1 MVDDTDAD
9 ERSTHD
15 AHGHE
20 HDDAR
25 DPDEHDAHGT
35 GSDPGSPAD
44 RLRPAPE
51 DRSPAEL
58 LRFGVVNLDKPAGP
72 SSHQVSAWVRDGIN
86 DALADLD
93 PDGPEIDG
101 VAHSGTLDPK
111 VTGCLPTLTGT
122 ATRAAQVFLEGH
134 KEYVAELELHASA
147 PSDLEAVVAE
157 FEGEI
162 YQKPPRKS
170 AVTRRLRT
178 RTIHEVD
185 VLEVA
190 DRRALLRIRCESGT
204 YVRKL
209 CHDLGLAL
217 GTGAHMGAL
226 RRSATDPFDDADLHT
241 LQDLWDALA
250 WAREGDAAFLRE
262 VVRPA
267 EDALDHLPTVTI
279 APSAAATVATGAT
292 IYAPGVIDVDVG
304 SGPAA
309 DIAAEIVTTGTVPDD
324 ADAPLVACSLPNGS
338 VVCLGRLVGDPD
350 AETGTV
356 VALERV
362 LV

>member
-1 MVDDTDAD
+1 MVDDTDAED
-9 ERSTHD
+9 HD
-15 AHGHE
+15 A
-20 HDDAR
+20 
-25 DPDEHDAHGT
+25 DAHATAGDAAAEGNAGA
-35 GSDPGSPAD
+35 GSEAASSPGSEAASTPDSASPAD

-93 PDGPEIDG
+93 PDGPGIDG

-122 ATRAAQVFLEGH
+122 ATRAAQVFLEGR

-147 PSDLEAVVAE
+147 PSDLEAVVGE

-170 AVTRRLRT
+170 AVSRRLRT
-178 RTIHEVD
+178 RTIHELD
-185 VLEVA
+185 VLEVE

-217 GTGAHMGAL
+217 GTGGHMGAL
-226 RRSATDPFDDADLHT
+226 RRTATDPFDDADLHT

-250 WAREGDAAFLRE
+250 WAREGDAEYLRG

-267 EDALDHLPTVTI
+267 EDALEHLPAVTI
-279 APSAAATVATGAT
+279 ALSTAANVATGAPV
-292 IYAPGVIDVDVG
+292 YAPGVIDVDRGGEPVG
-304 SGPAA
+304 
-309 DIAAEIVTTGTVPDD
+309 D
-324 ADAPLVACSLPNGS
+324 ADEAPLVACYLPNGS
-338 VVCLGRLVGDPD
+338 AVCLGRLVGDPD
-350 AETGTV
+350 AESGTV
-356 VALERV
+356 VDLERV